1 MTLGRCRS
9 AGLCAGAILLASAG
23 VLWAQRGTPSAQSP
37 PATTRFFPVAVWY
50 GGGKARAP
58 MIDRQARPKKEIWRK
73 DVRQIKAL
81 GFNTV
86 RAWIDWA
93 SGEPAEGR
101 YDFET
106 LDVLLELAEEE
117 GLKLVLQVY
126 MDSAPQWVGEN
137 FPDSLFVSSNGQ
149 AIRPESS
156 PGYCRDHPGVRTAD
170 NAFYSALAHRARRS
184 PAFLGMGPLERAARH
199 QLGQPDVDSEPGVL
213 LLPPHHPPLPWLASG
228 EVRLARETE

>member
-1 MTLGRCRS
+1 MTLGRYRF
-9 AGLCAGAILLASAG
+9 AGLCAVAILLTSAG
-23 VLWAQRGTPSAQSP
+23 LTPAQSP

-58 MIDRQARPKKEIWRK
+58 MIERQARSKKEIWRK

-93 SGEPAEGR
+93 SGEPVKGQ

-106 LDVLLELAEEE
+106 FDVLLELAEEE

-126 MDSAPQWVGEN
+126 MDSAPQWVGEQ

-156 PGYCRDHPGVRTAD
+156 PGYCRDHAGVRTAD
-170 NAFYSALAHRARRS
+170 NAFYAALAVRARRS
-184 PAFLGMGPLERAARH
+184 PAFLGWDLW
-199 QLGQPDVDSEPGVL
+199 SEPHVINWAN
-213 LLPPHHPPLPWLASG
+213 PTWISNPEFCFCPHTIRRFRGWLQA